1 MSEQRTEEPGWITSA
16 CPSCGTVAQRE
27 SYDMGSGPEL
37 ACADCEWCWGADGQ
51 RLKALPFAF
60 TEEPEPQTELPR
72 YTRQQHL
79 VYATT
84 IDRGVPWWVAV
95 EAASKSAEDNPEWD
109 MEETFTF
116 AEWHQLE
123 EASG

>member
-1 MSEQRTEEPGWITSA
+1 MSEQKVEEPGWITSA
-16 CPSCGTVAQRE
+16 CPSCGLVTERE
-27 SYDMGSGPEL
+27 LYDIGSGPEL

-51 RLKALPFAF
+51 PLKPVTFAF
-60 TEEPEPQTELPR
+60 TEEQESEDFR

-79 VYATT
+79 VYAT
-84 IDRGVPWWVAV
+84 IMDQGAPWWFAV
-95 EAASKSAEDNPEWD
+95 EAASSAAAENPEWD

-123 EASG
+123 ASQAS